1 MDTYISWFVF
11 ALAALAAELF
21 SGTFYLLILAV
32 GLAAGGLV
40 ALLSSIQS
48 LQVAVAGLI
57 TLAGWALLFR
67 NRRRL
72 AHGKP
77 HRMESL
83 DLGAAVTVQE
93 WQDAHHARVHYR
105 GTDWQAE
112 LSGERGPD
120 GCHYAIVGQN
130 GNTLII
136 SQQKD

>member
-21 SGTFYLLILAV
+21 SGTFYLLILAA

-40 ALLSSIQS
+40 ALLTDQQG
-48 LQVAVAGLI
+48 LQATVAGLI
-57 TLAGWALLFR
+57 TLAGWGLLFR

-72 AHGKP
+72 ARIKP
-77 HRMESL
+77 HRMDSL
-83 DLGAAVTVQE
+83 DLGAAVTVRE
-93 WQDAHHARVHYR
+93 WQDASQARVHYR
-105 GTDWQAE
+105 GADWQAR
-112 LSGERGPD
+112 LDGERGPE
-120 GCHYAIVGQN
+120 GCRYVIVGQD